1 MDKPLANRFQMRT
14 FRLSPG
20 LVEVVVLALTAPLLL
35 AAGRMPR
42 ALSLAALGLLALPF
56 LVRWSRQNRLSR
68 PTVLNGPVAVLA
80 LLFLP
85 AAMFLS
91 PDPWGVAWP
100 RVAGLAWSI
109 ALFFAIANRGARGG
123 RHRSTRLNPPTW
135 AFLALGSA
143 IALLAPLAMRN
154 VNKLFF
160 LPQTGWL
167 AARLGWA
174 DGLPT
179 NEVAGVLTL
188 FVPFVV
194 ALAGG
199 ALWTR
204 RRRLLL
210 VLLPLAA
217 LLLLALVLTQ
227 SRTGLTAAAVG
238 ALLALVVGA
247 RPSWRALGVGLGV
260 AALVL
265 LVVGLSPLRDWF
277 VFAGANSW
285 QSVIGPRLGIWGQAL
300 DGIRDHP
307 VWGMGLGAFGLLARL
322 VYPLVPPAQAAPI
335 EDAHNLYF
343 QTALDFGL
351 LGGLLLLVLLALAG
365 LTAVGLVRARPP
377 RSLSR
382 LWAAGLLGAL
392 VAHALYSLTDAVAL
406 GTVGGVVLWF
416 VLGLIMGNAPSRAP
430 QSADPF
436 ERWAPLAIGLSAAA
450 LLLVLLATARP
461 VNRAGQLAGTALLN
475 PARGASAATETAAQ
489 LTAARCR
496 AGWYEGLLHQT
507 AGDTARRAAVW
518 GDLLSCAS
526 DYTAYMAVLA
536 ADDEALARRA
546 VAAQPDNPAGAFWL
560 ASILTPTAPDE
571 AIALYR
577 AGLALDP
584 GDGRRWLAL
593 AELLV
598 AQGDG
603 QPADDAAL
611 EAFLQACHHG
621 DPGANG
627 CSRAAAIAAERGDL
641 EAAIRYYRLSN
652 WSEAEARARELERE
666 LAGE

>member
-1 MDKPLANRFQMRT
+1 MDKPLANRLQMRT
-14 FRLSPG
+14 IRLNPA
-20 LVEVVVLALTAPLLL
+20 VVDVTVLALTAPLLL
-35 AAGRMPR
+35 AASRMPR
-42 ALSLAALGLLALPF
+42 ALALGALGLLAVPF
-56 LVRWSRQNRLSR
+56 LVRWSRQSRLSR

-109 ALFFAIANRGARGG
+109 ALFFAVANRSARGT
-123 RHRSTRLNPPTW
+123 RRRSTRLNGATW

-143 IALLAPLAMRN
+143 VALLAPLAMRS

-174 DGLPT
+174 EGLPT

-194 ALAGG
+194 ALAVG

-210 VLLPLAA
+210 VLLPLAV
-217 LLLLALVLTQ
+217 LLLLALALTQ
-227 SRTGLTAAAVG
+227 SRTGLTAATVG
-238 ALLALVVGA
+238 TLLALVVGA
-247 RPSWRALGVGLGV
+247 RPSWRALGVGLAV

-265 LVVGLSPLRDWF
+265 LVIGLSPLRDWF

-322 VYPLVPPAQAAPI
+322 VYPIVPPAEAAII
-335 EDAHNLYF
+335 EDAHNLYL

-351 LGGLLLLVLLALAG
+351 LGGLLLMVLLVLAG
-365 LTAVGLVRARPP
+365 LAALGLVRARPP

-392 VAHALYSLTDAVAL
+392 VGHALYSLTDAVAL

-416 VLGLIMGNAPSRAP
+416 VFGLIMGNVPTRAP
-430 QSADPF
+430 QSVDPF

-450 LLLVLLATARP
+450 LLLVLLVAARP
-461 VNRAGQLAGTALLN
+461 VNHAGLLAARALLN
-475 PARGASAATETAAQ
+475 PTRSAPAAAESAAN

-496 AGWYEGLLHQT
+496 AGWYEGLLHQA
-507 AGDTARRAAVW
+507 AGDTARRTAVW
-518 GDLLSCAS
+518 GDLLGCATE
-526 DYTAYMAVLA
+526 YTGYMAMLA

-546 VAAQPDNPAGAFWL
+546 VAAQPDNPAAIFWL
-560 ASILTPTAPDE
+560 AAIAAPTAPDE

-577 AGLALDP
+577 AGLALAP
-584 GDGRRWLAL
+584 SDGRRWLAL

-598 AQGDG
+598 AQGG
-603 QPADDAAL
+603 QQPDDTAL
-611 EAFLQACHHG
+611 DAFLQACRHG

-627 CSRAAAIAAERGDL
+627 CARAAAIAAERGDL

-652 WSEAEARARELERE
+652 WSEAEARARELEQRLE
-666 LAGE
+666 GE